1 MSRTGSI
8 LLLLATCSAAQGNS
22 EFKKICPAPS
32 ELEWMK
38 IGWEP
43 SLWAGV
49 VDAHALKKPILL
61 WTMNGHPLG
70 HT

>member
-1 MSRTGSI
+1 M
-8 LLLLATCSAAQGNS
+8 LLLLTAAAAAQASS

-38 IGWEP
+38 IGWRP